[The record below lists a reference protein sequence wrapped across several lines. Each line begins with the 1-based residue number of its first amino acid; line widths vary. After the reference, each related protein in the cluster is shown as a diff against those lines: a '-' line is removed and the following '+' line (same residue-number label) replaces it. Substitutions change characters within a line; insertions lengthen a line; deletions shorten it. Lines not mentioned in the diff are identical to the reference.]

1 MIPFRE
7 VSQGVILCRRGSFII
22 FLPRRDEG
30 TKNCS
35 GSNSY
40 RNKNPRLKIIA
51 KFKITGKN
59 VCLD

>member
-35 GSNSY
+35 GSATATEIKT
-40 RNKNPRLKIIA
+40 RE
-51 KFKITGKN
+51 
-59 VCLD
+59 

>member
-30 TKNCS
+30 TKTA
-35 GSNSY
+35 
-40 RNKNPRLKIIA
+40 REVQQLQK
-51 KFKITGKN
+51 
-59 VCLD
+59 